1 QDNFKQH
8 NERIFD
14 SVPNNSFE
22 MSGSKK
28 AEQWYLTWIDLPIYT
43 LWTTGT
49 LYFSDNIK
57 SPIFAE
63 VPSGLMNYVA
73 VSNPIYL
80 FSPHMRTKLTG
91 LNHEEQELMQQLKS
105 SIRKIYKIDQLIE
118 DEKQETLITEK
129 QNTKRVR
136 EAKEKNLR

>member
-1 QDNFKQH
+1 NPRAIVIGSAPNEKYGHPRGKSILELLKINQGQGHLWSETAQPHAIQYYCDGTTAQQIQDNFKQH

-73 VSNPIYL
+73 VS
-80 FSPHMRTKLTG
+80 
-91 LNHEEQELMQQLKS
+91 
-105 SIRKIYKIDQLIE
+105 
-118 DEKQETLITEK
+118 
-129 QNTKRVR
+129 
-136 EAKEKNLR
+136 